1 MQIRPL
7 KEVTEEAFKE
17 LKKLQTGQK
26 RLVKVGFDSVD
37 SHIGGLLNGDILL
50 FSGLSGHGKSETLF
64 ELKDNVLDTNI
75 NPDALDFLFLDIS
88 LEMKV
93 FNIILRGLHRRM
105 TKSKKDILFNEFSDE
120 EKEVCKKY
128 FESTMDDRQYISQSP
143 SSPEELYKHLKVFLS
158 EHKDKKAIFVAID
171 HILLLNGADK
181 KGVIDNTMEYLNQ
194 LKLEFDNVYFIVI
207 SQLNR
212 SVLSRV
218 ADKNNM
224 ASPTSADLYGS
235 EFMQQAA
242 SYSVIV
248 FNPFKVGIQQFM
260 KVNSEFYDY
269 LSDHFGEED
278 SRTGKVS
285 FNTLGK
291 LFHIV
296 TKVREGEAVFKD
308 IFIKNM
314 RMEEDT
320 KKKLELKPSISVST
334 PSFTVPSFPT
344 SNETTTA
351 PIPTIAFDNLSEAFD
366 PPNTIKIDRPEPF

>member
-26 RLVKVGFDSVD
+26 KLVKVGFDSVD

-64 ELKDNVLDTNI
+64 ELKDNVLNTAI
-75 NPDALDFLFLDIS
+75 NPDAMDYVFLDIS

-105 TKSKKDILFNEFSDE
+105 TKSKKDILFTEFSDE
-120 EKEVCKKY
+120 EKSICKQY
-128 FESTMDDRQYISQSP
+128 FESTQDDRQFISQSP
-143 SSPEELYKHLKVFLS
+143 STPDELYKHLKVFLA
-158 EHKDKKAIFVAID
+158 EHTNKKAIFVAID

-212 SVLSRV
+212 SVLARV
-218 ADKNNM
+218 AEKNNM

-269 LSDHFGEED
+269 LSEHFGDED
-278 SRTGKVS
+278 SRSGKIS
-285 FNTLGK
+285 FNTIGK

-314 RMEEDT
+314 RMEADT
-320 KKKLELKPSISVST
+320 RLKLENRALSPTST
-334 PSFTVPSFPT
+334 PAFPT
-344 SNETTTA
+344 IPIFNQTTTDSTL
-351 PIPTIAFDNLSEAFD
+351 PEIKYEDLKGLWDEIPT
-366 PPNTIKIDRPEPF
+366 PNDGEPF